1 MGIPSGC
8 FPLYVRTPRHV
19 VADRC
24 VTGRTDGRTGGR
36 RAPGGQRG
44 RRALHGGYGIP
55 LSFGYDGDRLYF
67 LFVGHSEAWKKVTY
81 AEQSETASFLVF
93 EVEADGQWRSVIVEG
108 PLERVTPDE
117 WDAARE
123 AMADNAYR
131 PDLLTDADPTENPR
145 VWVLDA
151 REKSGRAVGAD

>member
-1 MGIPSGC
+1 MSSPIDALQGEQMDEQAVDALLADSGVGV
-8 FPLYVRTPRHV
+8 LSM
-19 VADRC
+19 AA
-24 VTGRTDGRTGGR
+24 GN
-36 RAPGGQRG
+36 A
-44 RRALHGGYGIP
+44 GYGIP